1 MITEALPL
9 RTESPSITEVISD
22 QQPEDHTSQLA
33 CCQHLG
39 PLTRVVGVG
48 GLAVLSEINAS
59 N

>member
-33 CCQHLG
+33 CCA
-39 PLTRVVGVG
+39 VNI
-48 GLAVLSEINAS
+48 LARLHGWWVWVAS
-59 N
+59 RYCRR